1 MQWHFYVGY
10 TVGGLLVIR
19 IILGL
24 FGPESA
30 RFSRLW
36 FSLGD
41 LVNYVKSLPGREAS
55 GSNGHNP
62 MGALSIIAILIIVSL
77 QVITGL
83 FSEDDALFYSGPLA
97 GEVSGKISLELT
109 SYHHIFSNAILV
121 LVGLHLSA
129 IVYYL
134 IWKKENLIKPML
146 TGNKWVKKSAD
157 KARDETAE

>member
-1 MQWHFYVGY
+1 MQWHFYIGY

-19 IILGL
+19 IVLGL

-30 RFSRLW
+30 RFSRLK
-36 FSLGD
+36 FSIKD
-41 LVNYVKSLPGREAS
+41 LINYIKSLPRRDAS

-62 MGALSIIAILIIVSL
+62 MGALSIIAILIAVSM

-97 GEVSGKISLELT
+97 SEISGKLSLEIT
-109 SYHHIFSNAILV
+109 HYHHIFSTAILV
-121 LVGLHLSA
+121 LVALHLSA

-146 TGNKWVKKSAD
+146 TGKKWVKRKSNLEQPE
-157 KARDETAE
+157 KV